1 MLLVF
6 VSLHCLILG
15 LAQGLDANFDVN
27 GYYCDAFRRITDAGK
42 EGKQLWEYK
51 ERSERVLSSPEKE
64 VN

>member
-27 GYYCDAFRRITDAGK
+27 GYYCDAFRRITDAGE
-42 EGKQLWEYK
+42 EGKQL
-51 ERSERVLSSPEKE
+51 
-64 VN
+64 